1 MINVVASVIQA
12 PVNGFITRIIKY
24 FNQEVQK
31 NGIMEFLVNYAWLW
45 GLLGLV
51 LAFFIYKYVMSFP
64 PGDKL
69 MVEIMERIHAGAM
82 VFLKREYKIISIFI
96 VVVFILLYVALDNKW
111 SSVAFLVGAICSL
124 SAGVFG
130 MQAATLSNAR
140 TAEAAKTHGQAKA
153 LTVAFFGG
161 SVMGLS
167 VASLGLLGLGIFFYF
182 FAETDPVVINGFS
195 LGASSIALFARVG
208 GGIFT
213 KTADVGSDLV
223 GKVEAGI
230 PEDDPRNPGVT
241 ADNVGDNVGDI
252 AGMGADLFESYVGSV
267 VAAIA
272 IGATM
277 GLGIDGMAMRWMML
291 PMLFIIVGMLASV
304 IGIGMFNMLKNM
316 KPSSALSN
324 GLYIAGILFII
335 AAYFVVKGVTA
346 GMSPEYLS
354 SLGIKGPLGPFWAVL
369 LGIVAGMLIGAVT
382 EYYTARGPVHRIAE
396 ASQTGPATTIISGFA
411 IGLESVAT
419 PVFFIAM
426 AIWGSYVTCG
436 LYGIAIAGVGMLGTV
451 GMTMSVDS
459 YGPISDNAGGIA
471 EQAHMPPHVREIT
484 DGLDAVG
491 NTTAAIGKGFAI
503 GSAALTALAMFAA
516 YSATVKTFPGFETF
530 TLDLTEAHVITG
542 VFLGGMI
549 PCLLAALTMT
559 AVGEAAFDMINEIR
573 RQFRE
578 IPGIMEGTT
587 PPDTN
592 RCVDIATTAALKRM
606 IVPGVA
612 SVIAP
617 ILVGVFIGP
626 HALGGFLAGAT
637 LTGVILGLLMANS
650 GGAWDNAKKYIE
662 QGYFGGKGSEAHK
675 AGVIGD
681 TVGDPFKDTSGP
693 AMNILIKLMSVVSLV
708 TAPAIIYLYHMVYG

>member
-1 MINVVASVIQA
+1 
-12 PVNGFITRIIKY
+12 
-24 FNQEVQK
+24 
-31 NGIMEFLVNYAWLW
+31 MELLVNYAWLW
-45 GLLGLV
+45 GVIGLV
-51 LAFFIYKYVMSFP
+51 LAFIIYKYVMTFS
-64 PGDKL
+64 PGDEV

-82 VFLKREYKIISIFI
+82 VFLKREYKIIAIFVVI
-96 VVVFILLYVALDNKW
+96 VFAILFFALENRM
-111 SSVAFLVGAICSL
+111 SSVAFLSGAIGSL
-124 SAGVFG
+124 LAGVFG

-140 TAEAAKTHGQAKA
+140 TAEAARVHGQGRA

-167 VASLGLLGLGIFFYF
+167 VASLGLVGLGIFFYF
-182 FAETDPVVINGFS
+182 FSHKDPVVINGFAM
-195 LGASSIALFARVG
+195 GASSIALFARVG

-223 GKVEAGI
+223 GKIEAGI

-252 AGMGADLFESYVGSV
+252 AGMGADLYESYCGSV
-267 VAAIA
+267 IAAIA
-272 IGATM
+272 IGSTM
-277 GLGIDGMAMRWMML
+277 GLGIEGMSIKWMML
-291 PMLFIIVGMLASV
+291 PMLFIIVGLFASV
-304 IGIGMFNMLKNM
+304 IGIGLFNFLKNM
-316 KPSSALSN
+316 KPQAALSN
-324 GLYIAGILFII
+324 SLYIAGVLFII
-335 AAYFVVKGVTA
+335 ASYFVVKYITA
-346 GMSPEYLS
+346 GMSAEYLK
-354 SLGIKGPLGPFWAVL
+354 SLGIISPLGPFWAVL

-382 EYYTARGPVHRIAE
+382 EYYTARKPIRRIAE
-396 ASQTGPATTIISGFA
+396 ACQTGSATTIISGFA
-411 IGLESVAT
+411 VGLESVVL
-419 PVFFIAM
+419 PVFFIAI
-426 AIWGSYVTCG
+426 AIWVSYITCG

-451 GMTMSVDS
+451 CMTMSVDS
-459 YGPISDNAGGIA
+459 YGPIADNAGGIA
-471 EQAHMPPHVREIT
+471 EQAHMPPQVREIT

-516 YSATVKTFPGFETF
+516 YTTTVRTFPGFENF
-530 TLDLTEAHVITG
+530 ALDLTEAHVITG
-542 VFLGGMI
+542 VFLGGLI

-559 AVGEAAFDMINEIR
+559 AVGDAAFEMINEIR

-592 RCVDIATTAALKRM
+592 ACVDIATSAALKRM
-606 IVPGVA
+606 IVPGVSA
-612 SVIAP
+612 ILAP
-617 ILVGVFIGP
+617 ILVGVLIGP

-637 LTGVILGLLMANS
+637 LTGVILGLLMANA

-662 QGYFGGKGSEAHK
+662 QGHFGGKGSDAHK

-693 AMNILIKLMSVVSLV
+693 SMNILIKLMSVVSLV
-708 TAPAIIYLYHMVYG
+708 TAPAIVAVYRMIYGG

>member
-1 MINVVASVIQA
+1 
-12 PVNGFITRIIKY
+12 
-24 FNQEVQK
+24 
-31 NGIMEFLVNYAWLW
+31 MEFLVNYAWLW
-45 GLLGLV
+45 GVIGLV
-51 LAFFIYKYVMSFP
+51 LAFIIYKYVMTFS
-64 PGDKL
+64 PGDEV
-69 MVEIMERIHAGAM
+69 MVEIMRRIHSGAM
-82 VFLKREYKIISIFI
+82 VFLKREYKVIAIFVVI
-96 VVVFILLYVALDNKW
+96 VFALLFFALENRM
-111 SSVAFLVGAICSL
+111 SSVAFLGGAIGSL
-124 SAGVFG
+124 LAGVFG

-140 TAEAAKTHGQAKA
+140 TAEAARVDGQGKA

-182 FAETDPVVINGFS
+182 FSHKDPVVINGFAM
-195 LGASSIALFARVG
+195 GASSIALFARVG

-223 GKVEAGI
+223 GKIEAGI
-230 PEDDPRNPGVT
+230 PEDDPRNPGVI

-252 AGMGADLFESYVGSV
+252 AGMGADLYESYCGSV
-267 VAAIA
+267 IAAIA
-272 IGATM
+272 IGSTM
-277 GLGIDGMAMRWMML
+277 GLGVEGMAMKWMML
-291 PMLFIIVGMLASV
+291 PMLFIIVGLFASV
-304 IGIGMFNMLKNM
+304 IGIGLFNFLKNM
-316 KPSSALSN
+316 KPQAALSN
-324 GLYIAGILFII
+324 SLYIAGVLFII
-335 AAYFVVKGVTA
+335 ASYFVVKYTTA
-346 GMSPEYLS
+346 GMSAEYLK
-354 SLGIKGPLGPFWAVL
+354 SLGMISALGPFWAVL

-382 EYYTARGPVHRIAE
+382 EYYTARKPIRRIAE
-396 ASQTGPATTIISGFA
+396 ASQTGSATTIISGFA
-411 IGLESVAT
+411 VGLESVAL
-419 PVFFIAM
+419 PVFFIAI
-426 AIWGSYVTCG
+426 AIWVSYITCG

-459 YGPISDNAGGIA
+459 YGPIADNAGGIA

-516 YSATVKTFPGFETF
+516 FTATVRTFPGFESF

-542 VFLGGMI
+542 VFLGGLI
-549 PCLLAALTMT
+549 PCLLAAMTMT
-559 AVGEAAFDMINEIR
+559 AVGDAAFEMINEIR

-606 IVPGVA
+606 IVPGVMA
-612 SVIAP
+612 VLAP
-617 ILVGVFIGP
+617 ILVGVLIGP

-637 LTGVILGLLMANS
+637 LTGVILGLLMANA

-662 QGYFGGKGSEAHK
+662 QGHFGGKGSDAHK
-675 AGVIGD
+675 ASVIGD

-693 AMNILIKLMSVVSLV
+693 SMNILIKLMSVVSLV
-708 TAPAIIYLYHMVYG
+708 TAPAIVAAYRMIYGG

>member
-1 MINVVASVIQA
+1 
-12 PVNGFITRIIKY
+12 
-24 FNQEVQK
+24 
-31 NGIMEFLVNYAWLW
+31 MEFLINYAWLW
-45 GLLGLV
+45 GVIGLV
-51 LAFFIYKYVMSFP
+51 LAFIIYKYVMTFS
-64 PGDKL
+64 PGDTV
-69 MVEIMERIHAGAM
+69 MVEIMDRIHAGAM
-82 VFLKREYKIISIFI
+82 VFLKREYKIIAVFV
-96 VVVFILLYVALDNKW
+96 VVVFLILFFALDNRM
-111 SSVAFLVGAICSL
+111 SSVAFLSGAVGSL
-124 SAGVFG
+124 LAGVFG

-140 TAEAAKTHGQAKA
+140 TAEAAKTYGQGRA

-182 FAETDPVVINGFS
+182 FAEKDPVVINGFAM
-195 LGASSIALFARVG
+195 GASSIALFARVG

-252 AGMGADLFESYVGSV
+252 AGMGADLYESYCGSV
-267 VAAIA
+267 IAAIA

-277 GLGIDGMAMRWMML
+277 GLGIEGMALKWMML
-291 PMLFIIVGMLASV
+291 PMLFIIVGLLASV
-304 IGIGMFNMLKNM
+304 IGIGLFNFLKNM
-316 KPSSALSN
+316 KPQSALSN
-324 GLYIAGILFII
+324 SLYIAGILFII
-335 AAYFVVKGVTA
+335 ASYIVVKYTTA
-346 GMSPEYLS
+346 GMSAEYLR
-354 SLGIKGPLGPFWAVL
+354 SLGMIGSLGPFWAVL
-369 LGIVAGMLIGAVT
+369 LGIVAGMLIGGIT
-382 EYYTARGPVHRIAE
+382 EYYTARKPIREIAE
-396 ASQTGPATTIISGFA
+396 ASQTGPATTVISGFA
-411 IGLESVAT
+411 VGLESVVA
-419 PVFFIAM
+419 PVFCIAI
-426 AIWGSYVTCG
+426 AIWLSYITCG

-459 YGPISDNAGGIA
+459 YGPIADNAGGIA
-471 EQAHMPPHVREIT
+471 EQAHMPPEVREIT

-516 YSATVKTFPGFETF
+516 YSATVKTFPGFENF
-530 TLDLTEAHVITG
+530 ALDLTEAHVITG
-542 VFLGGMI
+542 VFLGGLI

-559 AVGEAAFDMINEIR
+559 AVGDAAFEMINEIR

-592 RCVDIATTAALKRM
+592 SCVDIATTAALKKM
-606 IVPGVA
+606 IVPGVSA
-612 SVIAP
+612 VLAP
-617 ILVGVFIGP
+617 VLVGIFIGP
-626 HALGGFLAGAT
+626 QALGGFLAGAT
-637 LTGVILGLLMANS
+637 LTGVILGLLMANA

-662 QGYFGGKGSEAHK
+662 QGNFGGKGSDAHK

-681 TVGDPFKDTSGP
+681 TIGDPFKDTSGP
-693 AMNILIKLMSVVSLV
+693 SMNILIKLMSVVSLV
-708 TAPAIIYLYHMVYG
+708 TAPAIVVAYRMIYGG

>member
-1 MINVVASVIQA
+1 
-12 PVNGFITRIIKY
+12 
-24 FNQEVQK
+24 
-31 NGIMEFLVNYAWLW
+31 MEFLVNYAWLW

-64 PGDKL
+64 PGDKV

-82 VFLKREYKIISIFI
+82 VFLKREYKIISVFI
-96 VVVFILLYVALDNKW
+96 VVVFVLLYMGLDHKMT
-111 SSVAFLVGAICSL
+111 SVAFLAGAICSL
-124 SAGVFG
+124 MAGVFG

-140 TAEAAKTHGQAKA
+140 TAEAAKTHGQATA

-167 VASLGLLGLGIFFYF
+167 VASLGLLGLGVFFML
-182 FAETDPVVINGFS
+182 FAGTDPGVINGFAM
-195 LGASSIALFARVG
+195 GASSIALFARVG

-277 GLGIDGMAMRWMML
+277 GLGVEGMAMKWMML
-291 PMLFIIVGMLASV
+291 PMLFIIVGLASSV
-304 IGIGMFNMLKNM
+304 IGIGLFNMLKNM
-316 KPSSALSN
+316 SPQSALSN
-324 GLYIAGILFII
+324 GLYIAGVLFI
-335 AAYFVVKGVTA
+335 ASSYFVVKTITA
-346 GMSPEYLS
+346 DMTPEYLQ
-354 SLGIKGPLGPFWAVL
+354 SLGIRGPLGPFWAVL
-369 LGIVAGMLIGAVT
+369 MGIVAGMLIGAVT
-382 EYYTARGPVHRIAE
+382 EYYTARKPIRRIAE
-396 ASQTGPATTIISGFA
+396 ASQTGSATTIISGFA
-411 IGLESVAT
+411 VGLESVAL

-426 AIWGSYVTCG
+426 AIWLSYLSCG

-516 YSATVKTFPGFETF
+516 VSQTMKTYPGFENF
-530 TLDLTEAHVITG
+530 ALDLTEAHVITG
-542 VFLGGMI
+542 LFLGALI
-549 PCLLAALTMT
+549 PCLLAAMTMT

-578 IPGIMEGTT
+578 IPGIMAGTT

-592 RCVDIATTAALKRM
+592 SCVDIATTAALKRM
-606 IVPGVA
+606 ILPGIA
-612 SVIAP
+612 AVISP
-617 ILVGVFIGP
+617 VLVGIFIGP
-626 HALGGFLAGAT
+626 EALGGFLAGAT
-637 LTGVILGLLMANS
+637 LTGVILGLLMANA

-662 QGYFGGKGSEAHK
+662 QGNFGGKGSDAHK
-675 AGVIGD
+675 AGVVGD

-708 TAPAIIYLYHMVYG
+708 TLPAIIAIYHMIYG

>member
-1 MINVVASVIQA
+1 
-12 PVNGFITRIIKY
+12 
-24 FNQEVQK
+24 
-31 NGIMEFLVNYAWLW
+31 MELLVNYAWLW
-45 GLLGLV
+45 GVIGLV
-51 LAFFIYKYVMSFP
+51 LAFIVYKYVMTFS
-64 PGDKL
+64 PGDEV

-82 VFLKREYKIISIFI
+82 VFLKREYKIIAIFVVI
-96 VVVFILLYVALDNKW
+96 VFAILFFALENRM
-111 SSVAFLVGAICSL
+111 SSVAFLSGAIGSL
-124 SAGVFG
+124 LAGVFG

-140 TAEAAKTHGQAKA
+140 TAEAARVHGQGRA

-167 VASLGLLGLGIFFYF
+167 VASLGLVGLGIFFYF
-182 FAETDPVVINGFS
+182 FSHKDPVVINGFAM
-195 LGASSIALFARVG
+195 GASSIALFARVG

-223 GKVEAGI
+223 GKIEAGI

-252 AGMGADLFESYVGSV
+252 AGMGADLYESYCGSV
-267 VAAIA
+267 IAAIA
-272 IGATM
+272 IGSTM
-277 GLGIDGMAMRWMML
+277 GLGIEGMSIKWMML
-291 PMLFIIVGMLASV
+291 PMLFIIVGLFASV
-304 IGIGMFNMLKNM
+304 IGIGLFNFLKNM
-316 KPSSALSN
+316 KPQAALSN
-324 GLYIAGILFII
+324 SLYIAGVLFII
-335 AAYFVVKGVTA
+335 ASYFVVKYITA
-346 GMSPEYLS
+346 GMSAEYLK
-354 SLGIKGPLGPFWAVL
+354 SLGIISPLGPFWAVL

-382 EYYTARGPVHRIAE
+382 EYYTARKPIRRIAE
-396 ASQTGPATTIISGFA
+396 ACQTGSATTIISGFA
-411 IGLESVAT
+411 VGLESVVL
-419 PVFFIAM
+419 PVFFIAI
-426 AIWGSYVTCG
+426 AIWVSYITCG

-451 GMTMSVDS
+451 CMTMSVDS
-459 YGPISDNAGGIA
+459 YGPIADNAGGIA
-471 EQAHMPPHVREIT
+471 EQAHMPPQVREIT

-516 YSATVKTFPGFETF
+516 YTTTVRTFPGFENF
-530 TLDLTEAHVITG
+530 ALDLTEAHVITG
-542 VFLGGMI
+542 VFLGGLI

-559 AVGEAAFDMINEIR
+559 AVGDAAFEMINEIR

-592 RCVDIATTAALKRM
+592 ACVDIATSAALKRM
-606 IVPGVA
+606 IVPGVSA
-612 SVIAP
+612 ILAP
-617 ILVGVFIGP
+617 ILVGVLIGP

-637 LTGVILGLLMANS
+637 LTGVILGLLMANA

-662 QGYFGGKGSEAHK
+662 QGHFGGKGSDAHK

-693 AMNILIKLMSVVSLV
+693 SMNILIKLMSVVSLV
-708 TAPAIIYLYHMVYG
+708 TAPAIVAVYRMIYGG

>member
-1 MINVVASVIQA
+1 
-12 PVNGFITRIIKY
+12 
-24 FNQEVQK
+24 
-31 NGIMEFLVNYAWLW
+31 MEFLVDYAWLW
-45 GLLGLV
+45 GLIGLV
-51 LAFFIYKYVMSFP
+51 LAYIIYRYVMTFS
-64 PGDKL
+64 PGNDV
-69 MVEIMERIHAGAM
+69 MVEIMDRIHAGAM
-82 VFLKREYKIISIFI
+82 VFLKREYKIISIFVTI
-96 VVVFILLYVALDNKW
+96 VFIILFFALENKM
-111 SSVAFLVGAICSL
+111 SSVAFLAGAICSL
-124 SAGVFG
+124 MAGVFG

-140 TAEAAKTHGQAKA
+140 TAEAARAFGQGRA

-167 VASLGLLGLGIFFYF
+167 VASLGLLGLGVFFYF
-182 FAETDPVVINGFS
+182 FAGTDPVVINGFAM
-195 LGASSIALFARVG
+195 GASSIALFARVG

-252 AGMGADLFESYVGSV
+252 AGMGADLYESYCGSV
-267 VAAIA
+267 IAAIA

-277 GLGIDGMAMRWMML
+277 GLGVEGMAMRWMML
-291 PMLFIIVGMLASV
+291 PMLFIIVGLFASV
-304 IGIGMFNMLKNM
+304 IGIGLFNFLKNM
-316 KPSSALSN
+316 KPQSALSN
-324 GLYIAGILFII
+324 SLYIAGVLFII
-335 AAYFVVKGVTA
+335 ASYFVVKYTTA
-346 GMSPEYLS
+346 GMSAEYLKE
-354 SLGIKGPLGPFWAVL
+354 LGMISALGPFWAVL
-369 LGIVAGMLIGAVT
+369 LGIITGMLIGAIT
-382 EYYTARGPVHRIAE
+382 EYYTARGPIRRIAE
-396 ASQTGPATTIISGFA
+396 ASQTGAATTIISGFA
-411 IGLESVAT
+411 IGLESVVA
-419 PVFFIAM
+419 PVFCIAM
-426 AIWGSYVTCG
+426 AIWMAFITCG

-459 YGPISDNAGGIA
+459 YGPIADNAGGIA
-471 EQAHMPPHVREIT
+471 EQAHMPPEVREIT

-516 YSATVKTFPGFETF
+516 YTATVKTFPGFENF
-530 TLDLTEAHVITG
+530 ALDLTEAHVITG
-542 VFLGGMI
+542 VFLGGLI

-592 RCVDIATTAALKRM
+592 TCVDIATTAALKRM
-606 IVPGVA
+606 ILPGVSA
-612 SVIAP
+612 VLAP
-617 ILVGVFIGP
+617 VLVGVFIGP

-662 QGYFGGKGSEAHK
+662 QGFFGGKGSDAHK

-693 AMNILIKLMSVVSLV
+693 SMNILIKLMSVVSLV
-708 TAPAIIYLYHMVYG
+708 TAPAIIYLYNMIY